1 MSLLFTLS
9 HAHRRVSLSFSPRNI
24 SITVYTHLS
33 TDAASSSGSESL
45 SLSSSLAFG
54 LSKKIACS
62 LRPYLFPS
70 GFFFSVLLLS
80 LCYLAS
86 TPLCTT
92 FLASSFLSLS
102 LHTDAFP
109 RFNNFSSLFSLLLI
123 APTIGLSFV
132 IFVEKIQRGRCIFF
146 FFFLLAVI
154 ARTTL
159 YLRKERERKTEQR

>member
-9 HAHRRVSLSFSPRNI
+9 HAHRRVSLSSPPPRNI

-45 SLSSSLAFG
+45 SLF
-54 LSKKIACS
+54 LSRIRPVQEDRACS

-80 LCYLAS
+80 RCYLAS

-102 LHTDAFP
+102 LRTDAFP
-109 RFNNFSSLFSLLLI
+109 RFNNFSSPFSLLLI

-132 IFVEKIQRGRCIFF
+132 IFVEKIQRGRCIFSF
-146 FFFLLAVI
+146 FFHSLLLLA
-154 ARTTL
+154 RL
-159 YLRKERERKTEQR
+159 YT